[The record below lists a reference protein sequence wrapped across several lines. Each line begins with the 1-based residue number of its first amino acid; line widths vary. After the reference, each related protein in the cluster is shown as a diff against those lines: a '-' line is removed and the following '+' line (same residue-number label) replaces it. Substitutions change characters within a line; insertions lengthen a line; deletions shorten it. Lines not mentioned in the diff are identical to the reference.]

1 MKETFNMIRRSP
13 DLGAAVSAGLIAG
26 TIMML
31 LQLVMY
37 PLFFDRS
44 AWFHPRL
51 IAAIP
56 LGRDVLP
63 GAARGADASVAIA
76 ALVVHYALSILY
88 AVIAS
93 LVLDRVRFWPAVA
106 LGAVGGFAL
115 YLINYYGFTNVFEW
129 FVASRNWV
137 TTFTHISFGIGAAAA
152 YKALERP
159 ARRLTHTQP
168 MPALHRP

>member
-1 MKETFNMIRRSP
+1 MKEKFNTIRQSP
-13 DLGAAVSAGLIAG
+13 DLAAAVTAGLIAG

-31 LQLVMY
+31 LQIVMS
-37 PLFFDRS
+37 PLFLDQG
-44 AWFHPRL
+44 AWFHARL

-56 LGRDVLP
+56 LGADVL
-63 GAARGADASVAIA
+63 AVRGADASVAVA
-76 ALVVHYALSILY
+76 ALVVHYALSIIY
-88 AVIAS
+88 AVVAAV
-93 LVLDRVRFWPAVA
+93 VLDRVRFWPAVT

-137 TTFTHISFGIGAAAA
+137 TTFTHISFGIGLAAA

-159 ARRLTHTQP
+159 VRHRVHTQP

>member
-1 MKETFNMIRRSP
+1 MREKFNTIRQSP
-13 DLGAAVSAGLIAG
+13 DLAAAVSAGLIAG

-31 LQLVMY
+31 LQIVMS
-37 PLFFDRS
+37 PVFLDRS
-44 AWFHPRL
+44 VWFHPRL

-56 LGRDVLP
+56 LGADVLP

-76 ALVVHYALSILY
+76 ALVMHYALSVIY
-88 AVIAS
+88 AVILSA
-93 LVLDRVRFWPAVA
+93 VLDRVRFWPAVA

-115 YLINYYGFTNVFEW
+115 YLIIYYGLTNVFEW

-137 TTFTHISFGIGAAAA
+137 TTFTHIAFGIGLAAA

-159 ARRLTHTQP
+159 ARRTVHTQP

>member
-1 MKETFNMIRRSP
+1 MKGNLNTTRRSP
-13 DLGAAVSAGLIAG
+13 DLAAAIGAGLIAG

-31 LQLVMY
+31 LQITMY
-37 PLFFDRS
+37 PLFLDRS

-63 GAARGADASVAIA
+63 GAASGADASVAIA
-76 ALVVHYALSILY
+76 AMVVHYALSIIY
-88 AVIAS
+88 AVVAAV
-93 LVLDRVRFWPAVA
+93 VLDRARFWPAVA
-106 LGAVGGFAL
+106 LGAVGGFVL
-115 YLINYYGFTNVFEW
+115 YVINYYGFTGVFEW

-137 TTFTHISFGIGAAAA
+137 TTFTHISLGIGAAAA

-159 ARRLTHTQP
+159 ERITHTQP
-168 MPALHRP
+168 MHVLHRT